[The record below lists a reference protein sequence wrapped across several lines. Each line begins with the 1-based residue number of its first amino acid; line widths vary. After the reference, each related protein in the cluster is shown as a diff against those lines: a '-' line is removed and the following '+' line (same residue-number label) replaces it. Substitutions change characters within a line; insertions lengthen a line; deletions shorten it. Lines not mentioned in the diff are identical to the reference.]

1 MKTWVIGQQGMLARS
16 LTRELRLRKIEF
28 LATRKEEVDITSKS
42 AVVSFIEKN
51 HCDYIINCA
60 AYTAVDLAEKEKEKA
75 YDLNVLGVENLLDA
89 AKRSS
94 AKLIH
99 ISSDYIFDGKKNSP
113 YLEEETPAPLSIY
126 GQTKWEA
133 EKRIEKSHLS
143 YCILRLSWL
152 LGYGENHF
160 VAKILHKMKSE
171 KELFV
176 VDDQR
181 GRMTSS
187 EDAARVILQLLPYE
201 GIFHFA
207 NAEEASWYEIASFI
221 FQEVKKLKIS
231 IVCEKIHPIR
241 SEEYPTAAKRPSY
254 SVLDTTK
261 VERLLNIAVRSWREV
276 VREYLQEEARK

>member
-16 LTRELRLRKIEF
+16 LTRELHLRKIEF

-42 AVVSFIEKN
+42 AVVSFIEKTQ
-51 HCDYIINCA
+51 CDHIINCA

-94 AKLIH
+94 AKFFH
-99 ISSDYIFDGKKNSP
+99 ISSDYVFDGKKNSP

-207 NAEEASWYEIASFI
+207 NAEEATWYEIASFI
-221 FQEVKKLKIS
+221 FQEVKKLKIP